1 MVCQQLRQHQQPH
14 ASDHAQQHLSTL
26 KSSRRPF
33 KDHMCSCSSCLLSL
47 QLPKHID
54 EQLVLSAISV
64 EKDVDGFHPL
74 NMGRLCM
81 KVRATSL
88 STTHACHLPARKSG
102 VCGGDVSMPPL
113 PAPVGTC
120 PCLQG

>member
-1 MVCQQLRQHQQPH
+1 M
-14 ASDHAQQHLSTL
+14 
-26 KSSRRPF
+26 
-33 KDHMCSCSSCLLSL
+33 

-81 KVRATSL
+81 KVCDSVQDKT
-88 STTHACHLPARKSG
+88 ACIFL
-102 VCGGDVSMPPL
+102 VSP
-113 PAPVGTC
+113 T
-120 PCLQG
+120 Q

>member
-1 MVCQQLRQHQQPH
+1 
-14 ASDHAQQHLSTL
+14 
-26 KSSRRPF
+26 
-33 KDHMCSCSSCLLSL
+33 L

-81 KVRATSL
+81 KVSSSRLVWYCMYCHHCTAVRYCHPNYLCMYHTPSL
-88 STTHACHLPARKSG
+88 PMLVLSLPLRH
-102 VCGGDVSMPPL
+102 VVLFHYM
-113 PAPVGTC
+113 
-120 PCLQG
+120 

>member
-1 MVCQQLRQHQQPH
+1 M
-14 ASDHAQQHLSTL
+14 HLTMPSSTIPVQT
-26 KSSRRPF
+26 RTWPCNG
-33 KDHMCSCSSCLLSL
+33 HVCSCSSCRLSL

-81 KVRATSL
+81 KVRATSRHTVASGNSCL
-88 STTHACHLPARKSG
+88 LFACTTTRA
-102 VCGGDVSMPPL
+102 D
-113 PAPVGTC
+113 
-120 PCLQG
+120 

>member
-1 MVCQQLRQHQQPH
+1 MPV
-14 ASDHAQQHLSTL
+14 A
-26 KSSRRPF
+26 
-33 KDHMCSCSSCLLSL
+33 

-81 KVRATSL
+81 KVSQQCKVLCILHVA
-88 STTHACHLPARKSG
+88 
-102 VCGGDVSMPPL
+102 MMI
-113 PAPVGTC
+113 
-120 PCLQG
+120 Q

>member
-1 MVCQQLRQHQQPH
+1 MRKETRISAALHIPRAVATCQARYWHIISTVCN
-14 ASDHAQQHLSTL
+14 
-26 KSSRRPF
+26 
-33 KDHMCSCSSCLLSL
+33 CLPGA

-81 KVRATSL
+81 KVSQQQH
-88 STTHACHLPARKSG
+88 THSNRS
-102 VCGGDVSMPPL
+102 
-113 PAPVGTC
+113 
-120 PCLQG
+120 

>member
-1 MVCQQLRQHQQPH
+1 M
-14 ASDHAQQHLSTL
+14 
-26 KSSRRPF
+26 
-33 KDHMCSCSSCLLSL
+33 

-81 KVRATSL
+81 KVSTVGCSTVLDSTVQPTISKSL
-88 STTHACHLPARKSG
+88 QADRWQRK
-102 VCGGDVSMPPL
+102 V
-113 PAPVGTC
+113 
-120 PCLQG
+120 